1 MNKAEPYFYFQS
13 VVDVAAG
20 KTDNHYHN
28 NYEIYYLT
36 QGRCWYFIDKRS
48 YLISAGDVALIPPG
62 VIHRTSYETPTH
74 SRKLINCGEWYIPA
88 SVREKLGE
96 FPCFTASPAAQKQLE
111 RIFAAIEKEQRDPDE
126 FSADAIRARVTQLLL
141 LIARE
146 SRVSEQKKIESPVV
160 EKAVEYITEHF
171 RGSVTLAEAA
181 AACYV
186 SKEHLSRTFKRET
199 GFGFSEYLTLY
210 RLKAADALL
219 RDRPDLRI
227 VDVALRCG
235 FNDSNYFSKVYKK
248 MFGISPMRIQKEN
261 EHV

>member
-1 MNKAEPYFYFQS
+1 MNRKERYFEYQS
-13 VVDVAAG
+13 AIDASFS
-20 KTDNHYHN
+20 KSDNHYHN

-36 QGRCWYFIDKRS
+36 QGRCWYLIDKHS
-48 YLISAGDVALIPPG
+48 YRISAGDVALIPPG

-74 SRKLINCGEWYIPA
+74 SRKLINCGEWFIPR
-88 SVREKLGE
+88 SVRERLPGLA
-96 FPCFTASPAAQKQLE
+96 CFTGTPAVQKQIESL
-111 RIFAAIEKEQRDPDE
+111 FAAVEKEAGSPDE
-126 FSADAIRARVTQLLL
+126 FSEDLLRVKVSQLLL

-146 SRVSEQKKIESPVV
+146 SRVGQQKKIESPVV
-160 EKAVEYITEHF
+160 EKAVQYISEYY
-171 RGSVTLAEAA
+171 RGTVTLAGAA

-219 RDRPDLRI
+219 HDRPELRV

-248 MFGISPMRIQKEN
+248 MFGISPIRAQKEE